1 MENSQNF
8 STKKTNIAVLAINL
22 ILDIF
27 FLLGYIVEYLKGA
40 RSLSYLALLFP
51 ILLIPIIIA
60 IIIYFKKPDSPIM
73 KYVTLTGYFAI
84 YIFAMFTSSRLVIF
98 TYVFPI
104 ISMYLLYYNLRLMAT
119 SSIIV
124 FIINVARIYY
134 NIAYLKINTPSDITN
149 YTIQFIAILLY
160 GVSLYICT
168 YFSNTFSQEKM
179 QNIEAEKQK
188 QNELISDIIKTAS
201 ILSENSNKVFAI
213 VEGLESK
220 SEAVTN
226 AVSEISNG
234 ATNSADSIQKQSSLT
249 QDIHNLISE
258 TSKLSYNIKDVSKQT
273 SMVVQN
279 GIAVI
284 DNLNDKSHTVSISNN
299 SVYEI
304 IQKLKD
310 KSSHISE
317 IVNVITGIAEQTNL
331 LALNA
336 AIEAARAGET
346 GKGFAVVADEVRKL
360 AEESKQSA
368 TSISTIVDELQIE
381 SNNSVDAVSKLMA
394 LNKEENNLVVNS
406 KAAFQNINESIISLY
421 SMIDSLNGKID
432 EVLTANDHIV
442 ESINDI
448 SAVSEE
454 TMANSEEAN
463 AMTVE
468 NLSETNSVKM
478 LVQELINEA
487 EKLDKYKT
495 VRS

>member
-1 MENSQNF
+1 MENNQNF
-8 STKKTNIAVLAINL
+8 STKRTNIAVLAINL
-22 ILDIF
+22 MLDIF
-27 FLLGYIVEYLKGA
+27 FLLGYIVEYLKGEK
-40 RSLSYLALLFP
+40 SLSYLALLFS
-51 ILLIPIIIA
+51 ILLIPIISA
-60 IIIYFKKPDSPIM
+60 IIIYFKKPDSRIM
-73 KYVTLTGYFAI
+73 KYITLTGYFVI
-84 YIFAMFTSSRLVIF
+84 YIFAMFTSSRLIIF

-104 ISMYLLYYNLRLMAT
+104 ISMYLLYYDLKLITT

-134 NIAYLKINTPSDITN
+134 NIAYLKINSTSDITN

-168 YFSNTFSQEKM
+168 YCSNLFSKEKM

-188 QNELISDIIKTAS
+188 QNELVSDIIKTAS

-213 VEGLESK
+213 IESLESK
-220 SEAVTN
+220 SEAVAN

-234 ATNSADSIQKQSSLT
+234 ATNSAENIQTQSSLT
-249 QDIHNLISE
+249 QDIQNLIFE
-258 TSKLSYNIKDVSKQT
+258 TSKLSNNIKDVSKQT
-273 SMVVQN
+273 SMIVQN
-279 GIAVI
+279 GITVI
-284 DNLNDKSHTVSISNN
+284 DDLNDKSYTVSTSNDA
-299 SVYEI
+299 VYEI
-304 IQKLKD
+304 MQKLKD

-317 IVNVITGIAEQTNL
+317 IVNVITGIADQTNL

-368 TSISTIVDELQIE
+368 TSISSIITELQIE
-381 SNNSVDAVSKLMA
+381 SNNSVDAVSKLMV
-394 LNKEENNLVVNS
+394 LNKEENNLVKNS
-406 KAAFQNINESIISLY
+406 KTSFENINQSIISLY
-421 SMIDSLNGKID
+421 GMVDSLNEKIND
-432 EVLTANDHIV
+432 VLTANNHIV

-463 AMTVE
+463 AMTAE

-478 LVQELINEA
+478 LVLELISEA
-487 EKLDKYKT
+487 EKMDKYKT
-495 VRS
+495 IRN